1 MRRRTLVIRLS
12 LVAAVMLLV
21 VTLPAAAGPVLPE
34 GEKNATLDNTAA
46 HIAESL
52 RTLDLEVREGYFQ
65 MWGADECLPTY
76 ELMGTCYFNNP
87 AAPYVF
93 PVVPYWPDEFV
104 DPATRGAFGET
115 KEGYGTTYRLDP
127 HEAILIFGYM
137 PPPAHYFGLYTYTY
151 THKGTYDTDN
161 ETYTFLSSLDAQDV
175 FFHEVPLNPKRI
187 GFMNSLSDSINNV
200 MIERQLQVD
209 ESWGQFVYFI
219 ITPDGHMERE
229 LRKGLV
235 KLGVDESA
243 VFTQRIPRNVRTG
256 LNKNADDFMSPFR
269 YSMPLDGGGVGT
281 DSYEWRHS
289 PTLRLLR
296 VRDTSPG
303 YRKETFP
310 AWGPDSPEPRTAVSE
325 EYLRDD
331 LTKLVHAVATAWE
344 QPCEDADCTG
354 RYSPFGDLQSPP
366 INLLGP
372 LCAQIGMDCAGDA
385 QDASYGF
392 FPGPTFDD
400 GEVWAVI
407 GTLGTETG
415 NATYVG
421 LGLNNFRLRLG
432 AKNVEYTRLEGSAA
446 FYDDGIGNLDKLF
459 VYYFARSCEDIQL
472 LTHGYCTAVEDSP
485 LVLPPGDRAAFTE
498 RDYIVP
504 GTQRGPDST
513 KLLPSRALKLARP
526 DATP

>member
-1 MRRRTLVIRLS
+1 M
-12 LVAAVMLLV
+12 
-21 VTLPAAAGPVLPE
+21 
-34 GEKNATLDNTAA
+34 
-46 HIAESL
+46 
-52 RTLDLEVREGYFQ
+52 
-65 MWGADECLPTY
+65 
-76 ELMGTCYFNNP
+76 
-87 AAPYVF
+87 
-93 PVVPYWPDEFV
+93 
-104 DPATRGAFGET
+104 
-115 KEGYGTTYRLDP
+115 TYRFDP
-127 HEAILIFGYM
+127 HEAILIFGYL

-151 THKGTYDTDN
+151 THKGKYETDN
-161 ETYTFLSSLDAQDV
+161 ETYAFLSSLGAQDV
-175 FFHEVPLNPKRI
+175 FFHNVPLNPKRI

-200 MIERQLQVD
+200 MIERQSGA
-209 ESWGQFVYFI
+209 SWEQFRYFI

-229 LRKGLV
+229 LRKDLV
-235 KLGVDESA
+235 KLGVDDSEI
-243 VFTQRIPRNVRTG
+243 FTQRIPENVRTG

-269 YSMPLDGGGVGT
+269 YSMPLDGGGANT
-281 DSYEWRHS
+281 DSDAWRHS

-325 EYLRDD
+325 AYLGED
-331 LTKLVHAVATAWE
+331 LTKLVHAVAAAWS
-344 QPCEDADCTG
+344 QPCSDAGCAG

-372 LCAQIGMDCAGDA
+372 LCAAIGMDCAGDA

-392 FPGPTFDD
+392 FPGPTFDN

-407 GTLGTETG
+407 GTLGTKTG

-432 AKNVEYTRLEGSAA
+432 AKNVDYTRLEGSASA
-446 FYDDGIGNLDKLF
+446 ELYPDFQGNSENLDKLF
-459 VYYFARSCEDIQL
+459 VYYFARNCEDIQAW
-472 LTHGYCTAVEDSP
+472 THGYCTEVEDSP
-485 LVLPPGDRAAFTE
+485 LVLPAGDRAAFTE

-526 DATP
+526 